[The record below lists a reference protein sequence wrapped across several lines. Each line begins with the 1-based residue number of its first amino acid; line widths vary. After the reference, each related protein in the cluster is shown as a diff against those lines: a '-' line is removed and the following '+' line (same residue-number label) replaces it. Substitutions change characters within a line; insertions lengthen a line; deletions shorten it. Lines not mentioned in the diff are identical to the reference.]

1 MGFGSGEPKMANVDH
16 RYRHDP
22 GRAPR
27 DGEHRT
33 PKSNVDH
40 REGYRDLDRR
50 GERLESGDKS
60 RTRQPTGHERRP
72 PEGRHA
78 QDRPREER
86 PRDGKEASRDRHRG
100 DRGLDSEMESR
111 NREDRSRQQGRM
123 EDVPLERREGS
134 RDRPRDERSRDRGER
149 SHYRHE
155 GAQDRYWEER
165 SHGTYQEK
173 PRSRESDRYWD
184 ERGQSFPRD
193 ERELDFHQESA
204 YYKKDALSLGYGPPP
219 QSPTFDERDCE
230 SVAGGG
236 ILECNKCRYLCTGRG
251 VLQILEIVLCA
262 LVLICVVSSYFALSG
277 LSASFASGSF
287 GNNYFPFEGQE
298 LQQVRQLDQQFT
310 VMRSPLVYG
319 GLAFSLLMGSMTL
332 GILAVGS
339 KHRQDLTKKWLLLEA
354 AFSVLASLCCGAAVG
369 IFLHFALEI
378 NATDVCKKRERLY
391 ARNGLSWMNCDLAG
405 TDGAAATFAIIL
417 IIFYMASV
425 VLAIRSLRE
434 QTRDRGYP
442 DGSSA
447 GIEPD
452 FPNRY

>member
-236 ILECNKCRYLCTGRG
+236 ILECNKCRYLCTGRACCQLVEVLLNMLILVCASVSYNSTGGFTGITNMGGIYYYAFGGAYSGFQGADGEKAQQLDIAFYQLKLPTVSATMAFGGALMGFSCLMVLIG
-251 VLQILEIVLCA
+251 VFRLPWYFPIWLLVECILDILIACGYVPALYFYFRNLLDAYATQVCADREALYKSKGYSGFSCA
-262 LVLICVVSSYFALSG
+262 LHGADIAAGLLGCIAIVVFALS
-277 LSASFASGSF
+277 
-287 GNNYFPFEGQE
+287 
-298 LQQVRQLDQQFT
+298 
-310 VMRSPLVYG
+310 
-319 GLAFSLLMGSMTL
+319 AF
-332 GILAVGS
+332 LAVRGF
-339 KHRQDLTKKWLLLEA
+339 RRVRLMKKQQSAQKLE
-354 AFSVLASLCCGAAVG
+354 L
-369 IFLHFALEI
+369 
-378 NATDVCKKRERLY
+378 
-391 ARNGLSWMNCDLAG
+391 
-405 TDGAAATFAIIL
+405 
-417 IIFYMASV
+417 
-425 VLAIRSLRE
+425 
-434 QTRDRGYP
+434 
-442 DGSSA
+442 
-447 GIEPD
+447 
-452 FPNRY
+452 